1 MGLMG
6 PEPGLTTL
14 FFGTPAVAV
23 PTLRRL
29 LASNHA
35 VAAVVTAPDRP
46 RGRGMAVQPSPVK
59 EAAVAAGLA
68 VLQPATL
75 RPPEVQAALAS
86 FGADVFV
93 VCAYGLILP
102 AAVLEAPRL
111 GCVNVHFSLLPAYR
125 GAAPVARAIL
135 DGVPET
141 GVTIMQVVQALDAGP
156 ILAAASS
163 PIGEDDDTGAVEAR
177 LAVIGA
183 DLAVRVLDCLA
194 AGRVGARPQSPGLAT
209 YAAKL
214 TPEEAR
220 LDWSAGAGRILRQV
234 RAFSPRPGAWTT
246 LDGRRLKV
254 WRASAVGGGTPGAHP
269 APPPGT
275 LAEGPGGT
283 LVVAAGSGAV
293 VLDEVQPEGG
303 RRMPGADFRRG
314 LRRLGRLE

>member
-1 MGLMG
+1 MG
-6 PEPGLTTL
+6 PDPGLTAL
-14 FFGTPAVAV
+14 FLGTPAVAV
-23 PTLRRL
+23 PTLQRL
-29 LASNHA
+29 LASHHT

-46 RGRGMAVQPSPVK
+46 GGRGMAVQCSPVK

-102 AAVLEAPRL
+102 AAVLDTPRL

-141 GVTIMQVVQALDAGP
+141 GVTIMQVEPALDSGP
-156 ILAAASS
+156 ILDAASE
-163 PIGEDDDTGAVEAR
+163 PIGEADDTGAVEAR
-177 LAVIGA
+177 LAAVGA
-183 DLAVRVLDCLA
+183 DLLVGVLDRLA
-194 AGRVGARPQSPGLAT
+194 AEPFVGQPQDDALAT
-209 YAAKL
+209 YAPKL

-220 LDWSAGAGRILRQV
+220 LDWSAGAERIVRQV

-246 LDGRRLKV
+246 LGGRRLKV
-254 WRASAVGGGTPGAHP
+254 WRATAADGGGSPEAGP
-269 APPPGT
+269 APGT

-314 LRRLGRLE
+314 LRALGCLE